1 MKPGGAAAWVMLG
14 LLLTSAVTAQSA
26 RPPTAQTS
34 PVQPPPTRPDP
45 YNLGLS
51 TTSQKLQRLQQQLAA
66 QKQLSSAQKA
76 QLETLRKN
84 IASLSAQ
91 QKDVLGQI
99 DTLENRISALQN
111 QKLRLEQRIRAALG
125 ELAKTRT
132 QVTLTTSRVARL
144 QADVRQLL
152 ELLYRER
159 SGQYLRL
166 INQASSLSDLVI
178 RARYANMGG
187 QHNVSVI
194 EDLRS
199 QRQNLKTQQAQQTA
213 QTAQLQDLRSE
224 QLTQLTNLRDA
235 RSQQQALVARLQQ
248 SQAGKQALAL
258 QTQAQQ
264 ALTAQSINALV
275 GGIVAERTRIEQE
288 RRRRIEAERVRRAE
302 ELRRIRE
309 AQERARQEA
318 LRLAAIREAQR
329 QEALRQETLRR
340 ARAEAAAA
348 AQARAAALARERA
361 RAAADQ
367 QAGRQRAAANAQEQS
382 SLQERAAQI
391 EAQQRQAAVELAP
404 LPPASGPL
412 GFPLPGGSV
421 VSAFS
426 VAVPWTVLSGADG
439 SQAVAAQGGN
449 VLAVTNYAS
458 LGWVVLIE
466 HSATLATAYIGLDS
480 PNVDVGARVSQGQ
493 PLGTIGGSPVFGAGK
508 MAFQVNRIN
517 ADNSR
522 QAVPPTF

>member
-1 MKPGGAAAWVMLG
+1 MNAKAWLLLG
-14 LLLTSAVTAQSA
+14 LLLGSAVMAQQPQPSA
-26 RPPTAQTS
+26 PAS
-34 PVQPPPTRPDP
+34 QPLETKPDP
-45 YNLGLS
+45 YHLNLP
-51 TTSQKLQRLQQQLAA
+51 TTSQKLQQLQQQLAA
-66 QKQLSSAQKA
+66 QKQLSSEQKA
-76 QLETLRKN
+76 QLETLRQN
-84 IASLSAQ
+84 IAALSAQ

-99 DTLENRISALQN
+99 DVLEHRISILEN
-111 QKLRLEQRIRAALG
+111 QKLDLEQRIQAALS
-125 ELAKTRT
+125 ELDKTKT
-132 QVTLTTSRVARL
+132 QVALTSSRVTRL

-194 EDLRS
+194 EDLRT
-199 QRQNLKTQQAQQTA
+199 QRQNLQTQQAQQTA
-213 QTAQLQDLRSE
+213 QTAQLQDLRRK
-224 QLTQLTNLRDA
+224 QLSQLASLRDA
-235 RSQQQALVARLQQ
+235 RAEQQALVARLEQ

-258 QTQAQQ
+258 QTKAQQ
-264 ALTAQSINALV
+264 ALTAQSINTLV

-329 QEALRQETLRR
+329 QEALRQEALRR

-348 AQARAAALARERA
+348 AQARAEALARERA
-361 RAAADQ
+361 RAAAEQ
-367 QAGRQRAAANAQEQS
+367 EASRQRAAANAQEQS
-382 SLQERAAQI
+382 SLQARASQI
-391 EAQQRQAAVELAP
+391 EAQQKQAAVELAP

-412 GFPLPGGSV
+412 GFPLPGGSI
-421 VSAFS
+421 VSTFS
-426 VAVPWTVLSGADG
+426 AAVPWTVISGAEG

-458 LGWVVLIE
+458 LGWVVLVE
-466 HSATLATAYIGLDS
+466 HSAALATAYIGLDAPS
-480 PNVDVGARVSQGQ
+480 VDVGERVSQGQ
-493 PLGTIGGSPVFGAGK
+493 PLGTIGGSPVFGAGR

-517 ADNSR
+517 PDNSR
-522 QAVPPTF
+522 EAVPPTF